1 MPVAVGL
8 LLVAMAITTAAL
20 AAITLRLTSL
30 VSTLLVTYLFYLANL
45 GLVVIVLSPLELVTR
60 GGLAVA
66 EGVLLAAALAAWWLR
81 GRPAP
86 PLRRARAAAR
96 TILPSPVSLAF
107 LVVVLVL
114 LAYERAARP
123 SVAAEQHGLARP
135 TTCRAR
141 RRGRST
147 AAGTGSRTRPRSS

>member
-45 GLVVIVLSPLELVTR
+45 GLVIIVLSPLELVTR
-60 GGLAVA
+60 AGLAVA

-86 PLRRARAAAR
+86 PLAAARAAARAILTRSGLARVPRRRARAAR
-96 TILPSPVSLAF
+96 VPG
-107 LVVVLVL
+107 
-114 LAYERAARP
+114 AAR
-123 SVAAEQHGLARP
+123 AG
-135 TTCRAR
+135 R
-141 RRGRST
+141 RRT
-147 AAGTGSRTRPRSS
+147 TWTR